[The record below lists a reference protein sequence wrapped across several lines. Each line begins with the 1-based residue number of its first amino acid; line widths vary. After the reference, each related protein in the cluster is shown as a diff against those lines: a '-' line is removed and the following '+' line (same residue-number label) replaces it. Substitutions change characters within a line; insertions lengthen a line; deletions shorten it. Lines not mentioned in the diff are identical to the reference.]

1 MGKNLFTENM
11 EYQAPEVEI
20 VEVAIE
26 RGFNYSIEGL
36 DEEKQDW

>member
-1 MGKNLFTENM
+1 MEKIVLTENM

-26 RGFNYSIEGL
+26 RGFEASTENYRVEPT
-36 DEEKQDW
+36 EW

>member
-1 MGKNLFTENM
+1 MEKKVLTENM

-26 RGFNYSIEGL
+26 RGFSYSIEEL
-36 DEEKQDW
+36 DEEKQEW